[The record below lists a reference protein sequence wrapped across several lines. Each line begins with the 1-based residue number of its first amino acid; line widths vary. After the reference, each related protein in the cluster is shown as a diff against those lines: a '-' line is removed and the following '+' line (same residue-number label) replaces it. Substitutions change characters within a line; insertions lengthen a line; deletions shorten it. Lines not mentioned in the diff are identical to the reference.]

1 MSPQTHTTE
10 AIVIVSVLKYSGWR
24 DIVLL
29 HDNTTAQTVTQVTD
43 ILTRAGVFVIVYNI
57 DLYTECQLTAILSSL
72 KVDPIDSALDVT
84 LMCTVNSSITVL
96 HSARDFHNKYVEAQL
111 RVRHISKWIIF
122 SDSNFSQDD
131 LSSFN
136 LDNIVFLNLLSEK
149 QNQKLA
155 YCEPYMLQTL
165 MWTKSGR
172 QLSNIGAVSDKGVES
187 IYGELFPNTK
197 NGFNGRMLRVTTLE
211 WGAMTIIQE
220 DGNFTG
226 LCFDILNEM
235 ARRLNFTY
243 SVIIPPDGAF
253 GAELPN
259 GTWTGMVGMIQSEQ
273 ADLVVSSLTINPDR
287 ERVIDFTYPFL
298 FDHVTVVYAKPGERK
313 WRTLIK
319 PFETS
324 VIVMIGVSLIAM
336 SFIYCLQERGNP
348 IYHTVSKRQSPGL
361 YHSFWYMYGALLSQG
376 GEPLPVSLAGRT
388 IVSGWWIFCIV
399 SIAVYSGNLT
409 ASLAVHKT
417 KLPFTSLE
425 EMVKQKE
432 FKWGTLGSSAFQ
444 TVFKDS
450 AVPTYAAIWNGIVE
464 FNKSDPSVLSKSG
477 EEHLQKLYSGNY
489 AFIMAK
495 QYIDFE
501 TAGHCNLVLL
511 NEHMA
516 RNEVAFALANNSP
529 FVRILSNAQ
538 IFEVIL
544 PRLSPKR

>member
-1 MSPQTHTTE
+1 M
-10 AIVIVSVLKYSGWR
+10 
-24 DIVLL
+24 D
-29 HDNTTAQTVTQVTD
+29 
-43 ILTRAGVFVIVYNI
+43 
-57 DLYTECQLTAILSSL
+57 
-72 KVDPIDSALDVT
+72 VDGD
-84 LMCTVNSSITVL
+84 
-96 HSARDFHNKYVEAQL
+96 
-111 RVRHISKWIIF
+111 RV
-122 SDSNFSQDD
+122 
-131 LSSFN
+131 
-136 LDNIVFLNLLSEK
+136 
-149 QNQKLA
+149 A
-155 YCEPYMLQTL
+155 YCERNLPYMLQTL
-165 MWTKSGR
+165 MWTKAGR
-172 QLSNIGAVSDKGVES
+172 QLSNIGVVSKNGDVS
-187 IYGELFPNTK
+187 MYGQLFPNAK

-226 LCFDILNEM
+226 LCFDILNEI

-273 ADLVVSSLTINPDR
+273 ADLVVSSLTINSDR
-287 ERVIDFTYPFL
+287 EKVIDFTYPFL

-324 VIVMIGVSLIAM
+324 VLVMIGVSLIAM
-336 SFIYCLQERGNP
+336 SFIYCLQEKWNP
-348 IYHTVSKRQSPGL
+348 IYYTVSRRQSPSM
-361 YHSFWYMYGALLSQG
+361 YYSFWYMYGALLSQG

-388 IVSGWWIFCIV
+388 LVSCWWIFCIV

-409 ASLAVHKT
+409 ASFAVHKT

-425 EMVKQKE
+425 EMVEQKE

-444 TVFKDS
+444 TAFKES
-450 AVPTYAAIWNGIVE
+450 SVPTYAAIWNGIVE

-477 EEHLQKLYSGNY
+477 EEHLQKLYNGNY

-529 FVRILSNAQ
+529 FVRILSNA
-538 IFEVIL
+538 
-544 PRLSPKR
+544 